1 MQTERMVS
9 VKLSSRSQERGGTVR
24 DLSILSGAVTERT
37 VKMIRASVSKNTLRA
52 YRGSTKQLETW
63 LKGRVLTDALLA
75 DYLAEL
81 FEAGKSPA
89 TIGIVVAA
97 VKWREG
103 EVEVSVVGW
112 LTRKA
117 LAGIRREG
125 IGRRQGSVTGV
136 TWEQVDTLV
145 ACCVKDGTLKGLR
158 DGLLI
163 RLMSDCLLRISEAV
177 AVNVEDFEG
186 ESLIVRQSKT
196 DQEGEETALY
206 VCDRTRCLLQRY
218 RDAAKI
224 TGGALF
230 RTANNNDTL
239 RETRLSI
246 DGARLAIKQRAT
258 QAGLE
263 GWISGHSLRIGSAES
278 LAERGA
284 TLVDMQTAGRW
295 RDPKMPSHYA
305 RSQMAGRGAVARLRD
320 EELRDEELRD
330 EE

>member
-1 MQTERMVS
+1 M
-9 VKLSSRSQERGGTVR
+9 K
-24 DLSILSGAVTERT
+24 DLTTLSGAITERT
-37 VKMIRASVSKNTLRA
+37 VDMIRASVSKNTLRA
-52 YRGSTKQLETW
+52 YRSATKQLETW
-63 LKGRVLTDALLA
+63 LKGRVLNDALLA

-103 EVEVSVVGW
+103 AVEVSAVGW

-117 LAGIRREG
+117 LAGIRRKG
-125 IGRRQGSVTGV
+125 AGRRQGSVTGL
-136 TWEQVDTLV
+136 TWEQVDTVV
-145 ACCVKDGTLKGLR
+145 AHCIEDGTLKGLR

-177 AVNVEDFEG
+177 AVNIEDFEG
-186 ESLIVRQSKT
+186 EALIVRQSKT
-196 DQEGEETALY
+196 DQEGEEEALF
-206 VCDRTRCLLQRY
+206 VCPRTRGFLRRY
-218 RDAAKI
+218 QHAAKI

-278 LAERGA
+278 LAEHGA

-295 RDPKMPSHYA
+295 RDPKMPAHYA
-305 RSQMAGRGAVARLRD
+305 RSQMASRGAVARLRKEESD
-320 EELRDEELRD
+320 E
-330 EE
+330 